1 MAFLQRA
8 ANRKLV
14 EQFVYQS
21 ESLSGNQ
28 FRRILSLFPGPMNR
42 VVLNK
47 LYALKPK
54 VPTVQLPSVFYTIAS
69 RQLDSSL
76 PDFLLQ
82 QLETSDEVDKL
93 LFTPGQDCLV
103 LYSLAKL
110 SESAGDNSVLFDRI
124 AQGLMKKQLS
134 ALTGK
139 ELGLALWALAQKQS
153 PSSLG
158 EALTRELIS
167 RNFQTFSGTD
177 FAKSVYSVHQL
188 SSVLP
193 APVQQQLIA
202 KATKFFFESDWK
214 KLYSPQEFTAVLES
228 IARQVPYSQHDRLWE
243 NVKTLLLETEVLPS
257 WNNTFQQRAMDALK
271 IAAPQLVPEI
281 QDRIQFL
288 QTLTGKSKL
297 QLEAKAEWEAFF
309 SMTKEDPDDH
319 PDTNNELIQKYSAK
333 KHGVEGIETRI
344 AEWEHAI
351 KRDLLPVPVGHLVD
365 LGLELPKPV
374 VEEEEKKNE
383 PATETTTTA

>member
-21 ESLSGNQ
+21 ESLSGDQ

-54 VPTVQLPSVFYTIAS
+54 VPTAQLPSVFYAIAS

-93 LFTPGQDCLV
+93 LFTPAQDCLV

-110 SESAGDNSVLFDRI
+110 SESAGDHSALFDRV
-124 AQGLMKKQLS
+124 AHGLAKKQLS
-134 ALTGK
+134 ALTGR

-153 PSSLG
+153 PGPLG
-158 EALTRELIS
+158 EALTRELTS
-167 RNFQTFSGTD
+167 RNLQTFAGTD
-177 FAKSVYSVHQL
+177 FAKCVHSVHQL

-202 KATKFFFESDWK
+202 KATKVFFESDWK

-257 WNNTFQQRAMDALK
+257 WNNTFQQRAIAALQV
-271 IAAPQLVPEI
+271 AAPQLVPEVEA
-281 QDRIQFL
+281 RIQFL
-288 QTLTGKSKL
+288 QTLTGQTKL

-309 SMTKEDPDDH
+309 ATTKEDPDDH
-319 PDTNNELIQKYSAK
+319 PDTNKELIQKYSAK
-333 KHGVEGIETRI
+333 KYGVEGMEHRI

-351 KRDLLPVPVGHLVD
+351 KRDLLPVPVGHLMD
-365 LGLELPKPV
+365 LGLKLPEP
-374 VEEEEKKNE
+374 EEEGEAEQSKDE
-383 PATETTTTA
+383 AATT